1 MHKKNKPASPG
12 SGSHPQGTIDAT
24 RLLPPRSSNSLV
36 PRQALTG
43 RLLDARQRRCF
54 VLRGPA
60 GYGKTTALIAWRQQ
74 LLPLGYDFAW
84 LTLTGEDNDL
94 NRFLD
99 YLLASLAQVDPE
111 ITREAA
117 QLEGRGTD
125 SETVERTVIS
135 LVRGIAERG
144 RELVLVLDDLHNLTN
159 TAIHEA
165 LQWLLDYAP
174 ANLHLTLVSRSVV
187 PLSLARL
194 RSQALTLELDG
205 NDLRFLP
212 EESEQFLKGQLNQI
226 TPGEARQL
234 HDLTDGWAAGLQ
246 LLCVSRRRPRQVQGE
261 PGQLR
266 DIPAFETFFAN
277 EVLAQLS
284 QSDHELLVHMAVC
297 NKFCVPLCAALTGH
311 PQAIGEAATLLE
323 RLESDNLFLISVES
337 GTEQRWFRLHP
348 LLRETL
354 LKRFATLG
362 KDEQRTVHAR
372 AWSWFRD
379 HDQLDEAVRHAVL
392 GGQAADAA
400 RLVEAHSERLYAQGD
415 LRLLVDL
422 MRCLPAEQVQAS
434 SALSILMV
442 RLHIFARDFT
452 AASQLLDHLWQTIPH
467 SDAVTRFRLVM
478 LRATLAVQ
486 CDDTESAMAVLP
498 QMLHPPREADAV
510 LVGGSINI
518 RSWLYMHR
526 GEYELAR
533 RIQLERP
540 QLLVDGM
547 PLTGTAAGTLQGR
560 CLVGLSL
567 AMQGKVNQAERVYRD
582 VLYEAERGGKAC
594 TDARHLATALLGQV
608 LYETNQL
615 QAAYELL
622 TGWLDILERISIPD
636 SVLRVYSILGS
647 IQWLAG
653 HRQEAFAYVER
664 LEDYASKLKLDRLQA
679 YSLVWRVYW
688 HLQLGDQVAAETRMA
703 QLDALHARHLGTD
716 DSPLKE
722 IQVLALHA
730 QARMRAARGD
740 LQGASLRLEQLLA
753 WCEGHGR
760 QGLAVRMLMF
770 SASVDR
776 QRGQHELA
784 HTKVMEALRR
794 GHRFGLMRSL
804 LDAHPGALDLIN
816 EVAAQES
823 LDPVLT
829 FYVERLQTAGAVA
842 VVGPTLAQEKSAG
855 SRRPAPQGF
864 EELSERELEIMLLLA
879 QALPN
884 KKIARALGLSP
895 ETVKWHLS
903 HIYSKLGVN
912 SRDEAVAR
920 MRDFESG
927 REDA

>member
-1 MHKKNKPASPG
+1 MHNKNRPTAPNSN
-12 SGSHPQGTIDAT
+12 SHAAAIDAS
-24 RLLPPRSSNSLV
+24 RLLPPRSSGTLV
-36 PRQALTG
+36 SRQALTS
-43 RLLDARQRRCF
+43 RLIDARQRRCF

-60 GYGKTTALIAWRQQ
+60 GCGKTTALIAWRQQ

-84 LTLTGEDNDL
+84 LTLNTDDNDL
-94 NRFLD
+94 SRFIE
-99 YLLASLAQVDPE
+99 YLLASLAQVDPQ
-111 ITREAA
+111 IAREAA

-125 SETVERTVIS
+125 GEAVERTVIS
-135 LVRGIAERG
+135 LVRGIANRG

-174 ANLHLTLVSRSVV
+174 PNLHLALVSRSVV

-194 RSQALTLELDG
+194 RSQALTLELDLS
-205 NDLRFLP
+205 DLRFSA
-212 EESEQFLKGQLNQI
+212 EESEQFLQDQLGQI
-226 TPGEARQL
+226 SPSEARQL
-234 HDLTDGWAAGLQ
+234 HDLTDGWVAGLQ
-246 LLCVSRRRPRQVQGE
+246 LLCVSRRRAGQGQAQ

-266 DIPAFETFFAN
+266 DIPAFERFFAN
-277 EVLAQLS
+277 EVLAHLAPG
-284 QSDHELLVHMAVC
+284 DCDLLVYLAVC
-297 NKFCVPLCAALTGH
+297 NRFCAPLCAALTGQ
-311 PQAIGEAATLLE
+311 PQAVGEATRLLG
-323 RLESDNLFLISVES
+323 RLESDNLFLISVQSASEH
-337 GTEQRWFRLHP
+337 RWFRLHP

-354 LKRFATLG
+354 LKRFATLSE
-362 KDEQRTVHAR
+362 DEQRTVHAR

-392 GGQAADAA
+392 GGQAPDAA
-400 RLVEAHSERLYAQGD
+400 RLVEAHAERLYAHGD

-422 MRCLPAEQVQAS
+422 MRCLPAEQVHVS

-452 AASQLLDHLWQTIPH
+452 AAAQLLDHLWQTVPD
-467 SDAVTRFRLVM
+467 SDAGARFRLVM

-486 CDDTESAMAVLP
+486 RDDTESAMAVLP

-540 QLLVDGM
+540 QLLVDGV

-560 CLVGLSL
+560 CLAGLSL
-567 AMQGKVNQAERVYRD
+567 ARQGQVTQAERVYRD
-582 VLYEAERGGKAC
+582 VLYESERGGKAC
-594 TDARHLATALLGQV
+594 TDSRHLAAALLGEV
-608 LYETNQL
+608 LYETNQV
-615 QAAYELL
+615 QAAQELL

-653 HRQEAFAYVER
+653 NRLEAFAYVER
-664 LEDYASKLKLDRLQA
+664 LEDYANKLGLDRLLA
-679 YSLVWRVYW
+679 YSLVWRVHW
-688 HLQLGDQVAAETRMA
+688 HLLLGEQVAAEHRMA
-703 QLDALHARHLGTD
+703 QLDAIHARHQNVEG
-716 DSPLKE
+716 SPLKE

-730 QARMRAARGD
+730 QARMHAARGD

-753 WCEGHGR
+753 WCENHGR

-770 SASVDR
+770 GASVDR
-776 QRGQHELA
+776 QRGQEALA
-784 HTKVMEALRR
+784 RTKVLDALRR
-794 GHRFGLMRSL
+794 GQRFGLMRCL
-804 LDAHPGALDLIN
+804 LDAHPSALDLIN
-816 EVAAQES
+816 EVAQEQ
-823 LDPVLT
+823 LDPLLT
-829 FYVERLQTAGAVA
+829 FYVERLQAARPDPVVA
-842 VVGPTLAQEKSAG
+842 APREDKPSTT
-855 SRRPAPQGF
+855 RRPTRQGF
-864 EELSERELEIMLLLA
+864 AELSERELEIVLLLA

-912 SRDEAVAR
+912 SRDEAVAC
-920 MRDFESG
+920 MRDFEAAK
-927 REDA
+927 DAP